1 MSAPIFLA
9 LRIALSVALYAFL
22 GWALYTVWKDL
33 RRQSVPQAGA
43 HTPVLTLT
51 IAEDDEPQVF
61 QFSGSEIIVGRDPVS
76 DCHLMD
82 KTISARHTR
91 LVYHHNQWWVED
103 LHSTNGTFLN
113 QEPVTESIVI
123 TSGDQLRCGQVI
135 LDVSIENSEIPEEKI
150 SV

>member
-1 MSAPIFLA
+1 MSGPIFLV

-22 GWALYTVWKDL
+22 GWAFYTVWKDL
-33 RRQSVPQAGA
+33 RRQSSPQASS
-43 HTPVLTLT
+43 HTPSLSLT
-51 IAEDDEPQVF
+51 IMTEDEPQVL

-82 KTISARHTR
+82 QTISARHTR
-91 LVYHHNQWWVED
+91 LVYHHKQWWVED

-113 QEPVTESIVI
+113 QEPVTESVVI

-135 LDVSIENSEIPEEKI
+135 LNVSIEDSEIPEEKI

>member
-9 LRIALSVALYAFL
+9 LRIALSVVLYAFL

-33 RRQSVPQAGA
+33 RQQSAPRAGSL
-43 HTPVLTLT
+43 TPALTLT
-51 IAEDDEPQVF
+51 VASQDEPQVY
-61 QFSGSEIIVGRDPVS
+61 QFSGSEIIVGRDPIS

-82 KTISARHTR
+82 QTISARHTR

-123 TSGDQLRCGQVI
+123 TSGDQLRCGQVM
-135 LDVSIENSEIPEEKI
+135 LNVSIENSEIPEGKI
-150 SV
+150 NV

>member
-9 LRIALSVALYAFL
+9 LRIALSVVLYAFL

-33 RRQSVPQAGA
+33 QQQSALQAGA
-43 HTPVLTLT
+43 HTPILTLT

-61 QFSGSEIIVGRDPVS
+61 QFSSSEIIVGRDPIS
-76 DCHLMD
+76 DCHLID

-123 TSGDQLRCGQVI
+123 TSGDQLRCGQVK
-135 LDVSIENSEIPEEKI
+135 LNVSIENSEIPEEKI

>member
-1 MSAPIFLA
+1 MSGPVFLF
-9 LRIALSVALYAFL
+9 LRIALSVALYAFV

-33 RRQSVPQAGA
+33 RQQSAPQASSHA
-43 HTPVLTLT
+43 PLLTLS
-51 IAEDDEPQVF
+51 IEFEDGPQVL
-61 QFSGSEIIVGRDPVS
+61 QYSTSEIIVGRDPVS

-91 LVYHHNQWWVED
+91 LVYHHKQWWVED

-113 QEPVTESIVI
+113 QEPVIESIVI
-123 TSGDQLRCGQVI
+123 TSGDQLRCGQV
-135 LDVSIENSEIPEEKI
+135 LLNVSIEDSEIPEAKI